1 MKYFDK
7 LKEYSQMKKSEIT
20 QKLIG
25 FIFSL
30 FNQTCILL
38 YLPELTYEILLLKIE
53 VLYRN

>member
-1 MKYFDK
+1 
-7 LKEYSQMKKSEIT
+7 MKKSEIT